1 MYGDVLL
8 TYKQKLNDDF
18 DLTVTGG
25 YTATKQEENTVTRST
40 NGGLST
46 ENLFDVAAS
55 VGLAN
60 SETRRLSMVRDAF
73 IGTMN
78 LGYKD
83 FLFAEATVRRER
95 ISVMH
100 PDNNDIVY
108 PSVNASFIF
117 SDAFAL
123 PSFISF
129 GKLRASW
136 GIVGNYPDVYAA
148 NIAYTQN
155 TLGVQAVGGQPVLY
169 TLLPSNFGN
178 DKIRPEEKHEIE
190 FGLEAKFFNNRL
202 GIDISYYNAQ
212 VRDQIL
218 PLTIPASSGATSVL
232 TNIGTLRN
240 KGIEIG
246 ITGTP
251 VQTKHFN
258 WYAGVNIAHNKNV
271 VEKLASGA
279 NELLHQDYDGN
290 AAQLISRVGEP
301 MGDFYAHPVARNDK
315 NEMIV
320 EPNGLY
326 KLDDKLVKVGNAMPK
341 AVGGFFSSFTYK
353 NFSLDVLLDFRIG
366 GHVMPTGINWMIS
379 RGLLEESLYA
389 MDKEHGGISY
399 YVDNNGKGV
408 RTDAAQGPNGETVYH
423 DGMLLEGVTI
433 DGQPNTNVISQAFYF
448 INTYNWGGPQY
459 GSLSRYELYVKKNEY
474 VKFREMSLSYSLPA
488 KCAKKLSA
496 NRLQLSVFGRNLF
509 YIYRTLKHM
518 DAEQTVAGSRWFQTL
533 NNAGTNPSTRTFG
546 VMLRANF

>member
-301 MGDFYAHPVARNDK
+301 MGDFYAHPVGRNDK

-488 KCAKKLSA
+488 KWAKKLSA

>member
-326 KLDDKLVKVGNAMPK
+326 KLEDKLVKVGNAMPK

-488 KCAKKLSA
+488 KWAKKLSA

>member
-326 KLDDKLVKVGNAMPK
+326 KLEDKLVKVGNAMPK